1 MTEPTTEHDARPPI
15 AAAVIVQGGRVLLV
29 RRRVAEGTLLWQF
42 PAGAVEAGESPEDA
56 AVRETLEETGLS
68 VEAVRMLGQRT
79 HPATGRAMSY
89 WACEVVAGL
98 ATVAD
103 RDELDAVAWVALDGL
118 EAHVPDGFFAPVQQ
132 YLIAA
137 LKH

>member
-1 MTEPTTEHDARPPI
+1 MTQPTEADAKPPI
-15 AAAVIVQGGRVLLV
+15 AAAVVVQDGTVLLV
-29 RRRVAEGTLLWQF
+29 RRRVAEGTLLWQL
-42 PAGAVEAGESPEDA
+42 PAGAVEDGESPEDA

-79 HPATGRAMSY
+79 HPATGREMSY

-118 EAHVPDGFFAPVQQ
+118 EAHVPGGFFEPVQE